1 MFGKKNKNP
10 NNQNMGMGND
20 FGFNSG
26 NFPTQ
31 DDFMNPNQGFNPNM
45 GNMNPNQG
53 FNPNMSQ
60 GFNPNMDNMNPNQGF
75 NPNMGNMNPNQG
87 FNPNMNQ
94 GFNPNMGNM
103 NPNQGFNPN
112 ANNQVGK
119 KGKKQKAP
127 KQKAPKQNKNGKKKF
142 NPLIILIPI
151 ILIVLLVAGGSII
164 GKMKT
169 ETPPVVENPPVQEVV
184 DVETPENTE
193 NTESTEISENVETPD
208 NTGDSEV
215 VDEPDDENI
224 ADDYAYS
231 NDMLGIAFN
240 YNSNLYIKENVEK
253 IFNTLKDI
261 IPEGEDEFDIYND
274 KLPDILN
281 IAKLTTGD
289 ADGLYISISVLP
301 FEIEQET
308 TTLKID
314 GTTEVKNESIA
325 ALDLSDAEL
334 IEKYDLQIRE
344 TLEQSNCEIVSYDKT
359 KIESVGSELDEN
371 GESILKGIYT
381 SRVYTGP
388 IDVTTS
394 TGTVDVLQCTI
405 PVGKNAILVTAVTD
419 GRPIAI
425 DKTAIFN
432 EIVSSIIIMPREVEE
447 NPDDIEGVPVV
458 EENVSTS
465 NELEFVS

>member
-53 FNPNMSQ
+53 FNPNM
-60 GFNPNMDNMNPNQGF
+60 NQGF
-75 NPNMGNMNPNQG
+75 NPNM
-87 FNPNMNQ
+87 
-94 GFNPNMGNM
+94 
-103 NPNQGFNPN
+103 NQGFNPN

-127 KQKAPKQNKNGKKKF
+127 KQKAPKQNKNVKKKF

-193 NTESTEISENVETPD
+193 NTEISENVETPD

-325 ALDLSDAEL
+325 TLDLSDAEL

-447 NPDDIEGVPVV
+447 NPEDIEGAPVV